1 MQVDTANKQEFKLVY
16 HDLCDS
22 FCLYRNDKGL
32 TILEQEKTEYNSRLY
47 YDKSQLVSS
56 IKEKYF
62 EIFKEPFS
70 GLVKIEEPHHLMYE
84 FVNCFPKN
92 DESFSLKRCNLNDPK
107 FYSTVVFENGTAS
120 IVIGTNELY
129 VLNKKMIFLNSRRLN
144 SGEKIY
150 SYLSENGIIESSI
163 FLNDDNLF
171 FELFELTIKNLIP
184 KFTLV
189 RGGENIK
196 YDLQK

>member
-32 TILEQEKTEYNSRLY
+32 TILEQKKTESNSRLY
-47 YDKSQLVSS
+47 YDIAQLVLS
-56 IKEKYF
+56 IEEKYF

-70 GLVKIEEPHHLMYE
+70 GLVKIKEPRDDLTYK
-84 FVNCFPKN
+84 FVNCFPKD
-92 DESFSLKRCNLNDPK
+92 DESFILDRCRLNDFV
-107 FYSTVVFENGTAS
+107 FYSSVVFNSKNAS
-120 IVIGTNELY
+120 IAIDAYELY
-129 VLNKKMIFLNSRRLN
+129 HLKKMIFLNSRRSK

-163 FLNDDNLF
+163 FLSDDNLF
-171 FELFELTIKNLIP
+171 FELFELTIENLIP

-196 YDLQK
+196 YDNIT

>member
-70 GLVKIEEPHHLMYE
+70 GLIKIEESGYLRYK
-84 FVNCFPKN
+84 FVNCFPK
-92 DESFSLKRCNLNDPK
+92 DDKSFTLSSCCLNVLN
-107 FYSTVVFENGTAS
+107 FCSTIFFNKTNAS
-120 IVIGTNELY
+120 IVIDAFELY
-129 VLNKKMIFLNSRRLN
+129 HLKKMIFLNSRRFN

-163 FLNDDNLF
+163 FLSDDNLF
-171 FELFELTIKNLIP
+171 FELFELTIENLIP

-196 YDLQK
+196 YDNIT

>member
-16 HDLCDS
+16 HDLCDL

-32 TILEQEKTEYNSRLY
+32 TILEQEKTESNSRLY
-47 YDKSQLVSS
+47 YDVSQLVLS

-70 GLVKIEEPHHLMYE
+70 GLVKIEEPRDDITYK
-84 FVNCFPKN
+84 FVNCFPKD
-92 DESFSLKRCNLNDPK
+92 DESFILDRCRLNDLV
-107 FYSTVVFENGTAS
+107 FYSSVVFNSKNAS
-120 IVIGTNELY
+120 IAIDAYGLY
-129 VLNKKMIFLNSRRLN
+129 HLKKMIFLNSRRSK

-163 FLNDDNLF
+163 FLSDDNLF
-171 FELFELTIKNLIP
+171 FELFELTIENLIP

-196 YDLQK
+196 YDNIT